1 MESVLKNSCRNE
13 ATLIGYD
20 EEPIDVVDL
29 VDGLDVENLK
39 LQETSDEDPVT
50 ESKTS
55 ETSSSSYFIRR
66 VLTQAP
72 SKKEDS
78 LTQKTIREAGTCM
91 DTLEV
96 KRLNINSCLFIK
108 RL

>member
-20 EEPIDVVDL
+20 EEPINVVDL
-29 VDGLDVENLK
+29 DGLDVENLK
-39 LQETSDEDPVT
+39 LQETFDEDPVT
-50 ESKTS
+50 ENKTI

-66 VLTQAP
+66 VLTEAP

-78 LTQKTIREAGTCM
+78 VTQKTIREAGTCM

-96 KRLNINSCLFIK
+96 KRLNINSCLFIR